1 MKLFA
6 EGLTAEAYNAKR
18 KGTKN
23 LSLKLIFYC
32 CFTHFFRTQFAIE
45 KKKTIANC
53 WNILLPLQ
61 TRMSAFCAAAAGI
74 YEPEIFKG
82 NIPEERILKYL

>member
-6 EGLTAEAYNAKR
+6 EGLTAEAYNARRKR
-18 KGTKN
+18 TKN
-23 LSLKLIFYC
+23 LSLKLIFIAALLI
-32 CFTHFFRTQFAIE
+32 FLGLNLRLK

-61 TRMSAFCAAAAGI
+61 TRMSAFCAAAGI

>member
-23 LSLKLIFYC
+23 LSLKLIFIAALLI
-32 CFTHFFRTQFAIE
+32 FLGLNLRLK

-61 TRMSAFCAAAAGI
+61 SRMSAFCAAAAGI